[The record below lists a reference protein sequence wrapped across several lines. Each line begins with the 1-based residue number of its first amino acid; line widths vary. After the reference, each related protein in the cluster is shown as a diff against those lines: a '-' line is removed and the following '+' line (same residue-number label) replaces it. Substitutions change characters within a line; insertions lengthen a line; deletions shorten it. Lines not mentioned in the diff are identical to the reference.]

1 MERETQEY
9 RWPDPLQGPY
19 RLRLWFGRVDGRPHV
34 LGAEMWGVTPEMRP
48 WPEVVDPEL
57 GERMGWSPLRD
68 AGITAEAVR
77 LPIRKMLQS
86 WVQKNR
92 AFARA
97 AQRSGADPAAVAAF
111 VEGLGPAPRGRPP
124 LSDELLG
131 VVAHV
136 YVDACEA
143 ARYDPAKATGIHL
156 AKVLGRE
163 VKPSTVRRW
172 IALARSRG
180 FLPAAP
186 PRKSKMRAAR
196 VTEREGGDQ

>member
-1 MERETQEY
+1 MEREPQER
-9 RWPDPLQGPY
+9 RWPDPLHGPY
-19 RLRLWFGRVDGRPHV
+19 RVRLWFGRVAGRPQV
-34 LGAEMWGVTPEMRP
+34 VGVEMWGVEPQSRP
-48 WPEVVDPEL
+48 WPHLVDPEHEAQL
-57 GERMGWSPLRD
+57 GYPSLVEV
-68 AGITAEAVR
+68 GITAEAVR
-77 LPIRKMLQS
+77 LPLRKLLQD
-86 WVQKNR
+86 WAQDHR

-97 AQRSGADPAAVAAF
+97 ALRAGADADTVSAF
-111 VEGLGPAPRGRPP
+111 VSGLGPAPRGRPP